1 MANVTMIVGVVAPP
15 TSLSTDVVFFDF
27 RAHETEKLG
36 LDTNGLIGACPEQS
50 ALFALPSRS
59 I

>member
-1 MANVTMIVGVVAPP
+1 MIVGVVAPP
-15 TSLSTDVVFFDF
+15 TSLSTVVFFDF

-36 LDTNGLIGACPEQS
+36 LDTNGLSGTCPEQS
-50 ALFALPSRS
+50 PLFALPSKS